1 MSEVLVEQDQEQ
13 DGKHFWG
20 IIEQLP
26 ELNWPEQYEQQPD
39 GTLTLVPAEGT
50 YKLGNP
56 DTVVAPHRERFLE
69 ALENHSA
76 VIARS
81 PTGTGK
87 TTELTLYAMESGRY
101 SRILVTQPRVVA
113 ARSTAQY
120 IRSRLTPALGEDVAR
135 QTIGWHTAPDSDYDD
150 VSNLMTIVTDGI
162 PVQQLISNYNFGDD
176 RTLMVIDEVH
186 EDKTNMHLLMM
197 LAKQRGIDVLLMS
210 ATVDVDEKAAFF
222 TDKNGVPAPI
232 IDIEGRTYPIEERD
246 YTVKQPMR
254 NGRPIAPKGSISVP
268 RPSKL
273 ARENIEEESKPVYRD
288 AYVAA
293 ADYARQGKDILL
305 FVPDINDVQ
314 RAIARLRDRVP
325 QGYTILGLHGDQTA
339 DEQERAL
346 ISYPN
351 GKIIVATDIAM
362 TSLTPNVDVV
372 LDSGMS
378 RTVRLNN
385 GDGSLEVLPSSRAA
399 RDQRKGRCG
408 RTKPGE
414 YELIHLAG
422 YPIPLSVDEIDEYDL
437 PEILCKRPDEVLMKL
452 GKMGLNSCEDLLA
465 VPSAHETE
473 LAVRRLRRLGAIGL
487 TGYQLEKT
495 GEQMV
500 GMPLD
505 ASAARMLAEA
515 QSQYSVSV
523 QLQMAASL
531 AAQQVGGV
539 HSRDLNSAQIRR
551 LSNERDADMLVGLD
565 IFVEAMKMS
574 DDERQE
580 KGIVEQ
586 RFKRAKKAY
595 EGLAE
600 RYLNADPYSLT
611 PPTDIERAQ
620 LHACMISGID
630 QVYRA
635 QSKGHYADGVQK
647 MRRKMKDSQI
657 WTKPGDLVAGTAY
670 NIGRITQNN
679 YSTARLVTNAFRVDV
694 DSLREFVPERVE
706 DRKTSKYRVDKNGTV
721 QEQYAVYFDGR
732 PIEKYYWQDAD
743 STRSTREILLDHV
756 LDDDFEDI
764 EKLSSSIQAFREQL
778 GELRQLQHRT
788 DRKLDIDRVVERMK
802 AVIRQNM
809 PTETSSLSSVPTF
822 TVPQQFSEV
831 TDEIRQEILSQS
843 PDQVTLYNDQTQEFV
858 DVAVHY
864 VDNTAY
870 LTLSKDMYPLLA
882 SEIPELR
889 GRKVMVRPLSGH
901 RYVDQA
907 TAYEQRGSRRDSRGT
922 IIADEEKRRRREARR
937 MFTQD
942 QLDTSSSTSP
952 MASRMIRNHIKRQ
965 RNVREHKDAANIA
978 KQ

>member
-1 MSEVLVEQDQEQ
+1 VSEVLLEQNQEQ
-13 DGKHFWG
+13 DDKYFWEVMG
-20 IIEQLP
+20 DLP
-26 ELNWPEQYEQQPD
+26 EIKWPDQYEQKPD
-39 GTLTLVPAEGT
+39 GSLVLVPAEGN

-56 DTVVAPHRERFLE
+56 NTVVAPHRERFLE
-69 ALENHSA
+69 ALENNSA

-120 IRSRLTPALGEDVAR
+120 IRSQLAPVLGEDLAK

-150 VSNLMTIVTDGI
+150 VTNLMTIVTDGV
-162 PVQQLISNYNFGDD
+162 PVQQLISSQGFGGD

-186 EDKTNMHLLMM
+186 EDKTNMHFLMM
-197 LAKQRGIDVLLMS
+197 LAKRYGIDVLLMS
-210 ATVDVDEKAAFF
+210 ATVDVDEKAAYFA
-222 TDKNGVPAPI
+222 DKNGVPAPI
-232 IDIEGRTYPIEERD
+232 IDIEGRTYPIVERD
-246 YTVKQPMR
+246 YTLKQPMK
-254 NGRPIAPKGSISVP
+254 NGRPVAPGGSISVP
-268 RPSKL
+268 RPSKMN
-273 ARENIEEESKPVYRD
+273 RENLEEEAKPVYRD
-288 AYVAA
+288 GYMAA
-293 ADYARQGKDILL
+293 AEYARQGLDILL
-305 FVPDINDVQ
+305 FVPDINDVH

-325 QGYTILGLHGDQTA
+325 QGYTILGLHGDQTG
-339 DEQERAL
+339 DEQQLAL
-346 ISYPN
+346 ASYPG
-351 GKIIVATDIAM
+351 GKIIVATDVAM

-378 RTVRLNN
+378 RTIRLNN

-408 RTKPGE
+408 RTKPGI
-414 YELIHLAG
+414 YELVHLAG
-422 YPIPLSVDEIDEYDL
+422 YPVPLSLDEIDEYDM

-452 GKMGLNSCEDLLA
+452 GKIGLNSCEELLA
-465 VPSAHETE
+465 APNAKETE
-473 LAVRRLRRLGAIGL
+473 LALRRLRRLGAIGL
-487 TGYQLEKT
+487 TGYQLEKV

-500 GMPLD
+500 SMPLD
-505 ASAARMLAEA
+505 APSARMLAEA
-515 QSQYSVSV
+515 QSHYSEAV

-531 AAQQVGGV
+531 AVQQVGGV

-551 LSNERDADMLVGLD
+551 LTNERDADMLVGLD
-565 IFVEAMKMS
+565 IFIEAMKMS
-574 DDERQE
+574 DDERRE

-595 EGLAE
+595 AGLAE
-600 RYLNADPYSLT
+600 RYLRVDPYDLT

-635 QSKGHYADGVQK
+635 HSKGQYADGVQK
-647 MRRKMKDSQI
+647 MRRKMKDSQL
-657 WTKPGDLVAGTAY
+657 WTTPGELVAGTAY

-694 DSLREFVPERVE
+694 DSLREFVPERIE
-706 DRKTSKYRVDKNGTV
+706 DRKTSKYRVDKSGNV
-721 QEQYAVYFDGR
+721 QEQFAVYFDGR
-732 PIEKYYWQDAD
+732 PLEKYYWQDAN
-743 STRSTREILLDHV
+743 SSRSTREILLDHV
-756 LDDDFEDI
+756 LDEDFENTED
-764 EKLSSSIQAFREQL
+764 LPSSIQALRRQL

-809 PTETSSLSSVPTF
+809 PVETASLANVPVF

-831 TDEIRQEILSQS
+831 TNEIRQEILSQS
-843 PDQVTLYNDQTQEFV
+843 PDQVTLYNEMTQEFV
-858 DVAVHY
+858 EVPVVYINNA
-864 VDNTAY
+864 AY

-889 GRKVMVRPLSGH
+889 GRKVMVRPLNGH

-907 TAYEQRGSRRDSRGT
+907 TAYEQRGSRRDNRGT
-922 IIADEEKRRRREARR
+922 IVADEEKRRRREERR
-937 MFTQD
+937 VAMQD
-942 QLDTSSSTSP
+942 QPDTSIATSP
-952 MASRMIRNHIKRQ
+952 MASRMIRNHLKRQ
-965 RNVREHKDAANIA
+965 RNTREHKDAANIV
-978 KQ
+978 K